1 MISRY
6 KSVRSNFLLPPSL
19 TRVITFF
26 SFLATL
32 KETCLRAKIQRT
44 KLDFLGLTDYK
55 VLLITVEFLIQAL
68 EVNVPPPNVSVGSA
82 QAVLVR
88 NPVTVAPV
96 QPASVA
102 PEIIQQPQNR
112 TVQIHPVSN
121 IVPQPPANTVTTL
134 IPPTNNAVVKQRLS
148 PMPVQSVAGMLTNPS
163 IFCNLMHRLFPF

>member
-1 MISRY
+1 M
-6 KSVRSNFLLPPSL
+6 
-19 TRVITFF
+19 
-26 SFLATL
+26 
-32 KETCLRAKIQRT
+32 
-44 KLDFLGLTDYK
+44 
-55 VLLITVEFLIQAL
+55 LLITVEFLIQAL

-148 PMPVQSVAGMLTNPS
+148 PMPVQSVAGMRSLTHVFFVILSTAFLNFEGKKKAKNIDVS
-163 IFCNLMHRLFPF
+163 VLIGMHFR

>member
-1 MISRY
+1 MHVIKLHNLRILRQFSRLLTGIWHQY
-6 KSVRSNFLLPPSL
+6 RLQKS
-19 TRVITFF
+19 ITIEFF
-26 SFLATL
+26 
-32 KETCLRAKIQRT
+32 
-44 KLDFLGLTDYK
+44 
-55 VLLITVEFLIQAL
+55 IQAL
-68 EVNVPPPNVSVGSA
+68 EVNVPPPNVSVGGA

-88 NPVTVAPV
+88 NPVTVAQV

-102 PEIIQQPQNR
+102 PEIIQQPQNH

-163 IFCNLMHRLFPF
+163 FVHNLMHRFYQPQGWSRDG